1 MTKGGHETHAA
12 LAAELQASIARL
24 RTDIESR
31 SDPLLEEV
39 AHAIDLM
46 LRLTTHAHDHA
57 MTNHDRLSA
66 LERE

>member
-1 MTKGGHETHAA
+1 MTEGGHETHEA
-12 LAAELQASIARL
+12 LAQELKASIARL

-39 AHAIDLM
+39 ANAVELM
-46 LRLTTHAHDHA
+46 LRLATHAHDHA
-57 MTNHDRLSA
+57 VTNSDRLTA

>member
-1 MTKGGHETHAA
+1 MTEGGHETHEA
-12 LAAELQASIARL
+12 LAQELQASIDRL

-39 AHAIDLM
+39 ANAIELM
-46 LRLTTHAHDHA
+46 LRLVTHAHDHA
-57 MTNHDRLSA
+57 MTNADRLKE